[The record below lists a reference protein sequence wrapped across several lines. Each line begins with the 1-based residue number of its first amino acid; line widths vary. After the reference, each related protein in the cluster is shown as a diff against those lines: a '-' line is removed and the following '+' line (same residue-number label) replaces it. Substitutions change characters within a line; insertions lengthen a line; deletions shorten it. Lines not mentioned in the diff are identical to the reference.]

1 MSSANYLCDCL
12 DHAQILINVESA
24 GNITDSEFQEA
35 FDVLNKFQVVDIPES
50 GRKIHFKFHKNCFA
64 KAGTWG
70 SFQLHRQPLGLVIF
84 AGCSTAIDVA
94 LLHEAYLKK
103 KEVQGSLIF
112 DSRCFIFGINNA
124 LLQQS
129 KPGMLQYLSLQQWT
143 SRDKDIKELLTSIF
157 YVLESK
163 RRQYTT
169 DKSDKHLKLYL
180 PFEQQIT
187 TPPDKKK
194 LQGRWKKHLADISI
208 LCGAYADALTFYH
221 QAADSLYACNDNL
234 WMAGRGN
241 TFKNFQLLNTCV

>member
-35 FDVLNKFQVVDIPES
+35 FDVLNKFQVVDVPES
-50 GRKIHFKFHKNCFA
+50 GRKIHFKFHVKFLKLKCQSNFHFHFQKNCFA

-112 DSRCFIFGINNA
+112 DSRCFIFGINN
-124 LLQQS
+124 
-129 KPGMLQYLSLQQWT
+129 G
-143 SRDKDIKELLTSIF
+143 
-157 YVLESK
+157 
-163 RRQYTT
+163 
-169 DKSDKHLKLYL
+169 
-180 PFEQQIT
+180 
-187 TPPDKKK
+187 
-194 LQGRWKKHLADISI
+194 
-208 LCGAYADALTFYH
+208 
-221 QAADSLYACNDNL
+221 
-234 WMAGRGN
+234 
-241 TFKNFQLLNTCV
+241 KN